1 MPCPHYK
8 IKISSRRKGHS
19 AVAQAAY
26 QSGERLFDE
35 RTKRTKSYS
44 EKRGIVYTEIMLPEN
59 APPEYAD
66 RNTLWNA
73 VEAAENNWNSQ
84 LARRFEIALPVELT
98 MEQNIMLIKEHC
110 MEQFVSKGMI
120 ADIAIHDPEPP
131 GHNPHA
137 HVMLTMRPMDEQ
149 GKWMEKAHRE
159 YILDENGNRIK
170 DAKGKW
176 KFRKIPTVDWNARG
190 NAEVWRHAWEVTQNK
205 YLEAAGIDVR
215 ISMMSYERQGID
227 QIPKLHMGPAVTA
240 MERRGVKTFIGNINR
255 DIEKINEL
263 IALLVRIIKELIA
276 KIKEIGNAISEL
288 EIQPEEIPLID
299 LVILSFKESIRD
311 EHGKM
316 STTVGEAERFE
327 SVVDYL
333 RENNIV
339 TFEDLEERL
348 DAMSKDT
355 FPEKEELRKVKNQI
369 RSIEGILE
377 HGDLRENLNPIH
389 EEYMNIRWKGKK
401 EKFSKEH
408 ADELEAW
415 KAADKYMR
423 KNLPDQD
430 YKREELVSELSTLY
444 SEFNSLRE
452 ILEPR
457 QEEARMLNEI
467 SSLIT
472 ELLPELVPE
481 DEPLTPKRRQEKM
494 ASIRDRLE
502 KAKVDADKRADD
514 YLNRRKTRE
523 ERDAR

>member
-8 IKISSRRKGHS
+8 IKISSRGKNHS

-35 RTKRTKSYS
+35 RTNRTKSYS

-59 APPEYAD
+59 APPDYAD

-73 VEAAENNWNSQ
+73 VEAAEYNWNSQ
-84 LARRFEIALPVELT
+84 LARRFEIALPIELSL
-98 MEQNIMLIKEHC
+98 EQNIMLIREHC

-120 ADIAIHDPEPP
+120 ADIAVHDPDPP

-137 HVMLTMRPMDEQ
+137 HVMLTMRPMDEN

-176 KFRKIPTVDWNARG
+176 KFRKVPTVDWNNRG

-205 YLEAAGIDVR
+205 YLEAAGIDAR
-215 ISMMSYERQGID
+215 ICMMSYERQGID

-240 MERRGVKTFIGNINR
+240 MERRGIQTFIGNINR

-263 IALLVRIIKELIA
+263 IALLVRIIKELIS
-276 KIKEIGNAISEL
+276 KIKEISTSIAEL
-288 EIQPEEIPLID
+288 EIQPKEIPLVD
-299 LVILSFKESIRD
+299 LIILSFEDSITD
-311 EHGKM
+311 EHGRM
-316 STTVGEAERFE
+316 WTTVGEEERVE
-327 SVVDYL
+327 AVVDYL
-333 RENNIV
+333 REKGIV
-339 TFEDLEERL
+339 TFEDLEERF
-348 DAMSKDT
+348 DVMSKDT
-355 FPEKEELRKVKNQI
+355 FPEREEIKKIKAQI

-377 HGDLRENLNPIH
+377 HGDLRNELNPIH

-401 EKFSKEH
+401 EKFGREH

-423 KNLPDQD
+423 KNLPNQD
-430 YKREELVSELSTLY
+430 YKRDELVSELNTLY
-444 SEFNSLRE
+444 SEFYSLEE
-452 ILEPR
+452 ILKPR
-457 QEEARMLNEI
+457 QEEVRMLNEV

-472 ELLPELVPE
+472 GLLPELVPE
-481 DEPLTPKRRQEKM
+481 DEPLTSEIRQEKM
-494 ASIRDRLE
+494 ESIRDRLE
-502 KAKVDADKRADD
+502 KARADAEKRAEE
-514 YLNRRKTRE
+514 YLNKRKMRE